1 MLLAS
6 EEVSA
11 ESRRKMLLEILESEA
26 LYPHFQPI
34 VDLKKGSVIGHEA
47 LIRGPAGSV
56 MASPGALFQTAIEN
70 NLLHTLELLCRRCS
84 LEKFAELKSE
94 GKLFLNISASLL
106 GTPEHTEG
114 FTSDLLQEL
123 GISISD
129 IVIEISEQHPFD
141 QHGLSNN
148 AVQYYRSMGF
158 QVAVD
163 DLGTGYSGL
172 KLWSDLKPEYVKID
186 KHFVSRIDC
195 EPVKREFVR
204 AICNIS
210 KVMGCKVIAEGIER
224 QEEAEVLLELGITYG
239 QGFFLGYP
247 SPEPQVSWC
256 KLNKPAPVASVENL
270 TQFNNAE
277 TALSLLRHTPA
288 IAPTD
293 TVLHVSEQFNAH
305 PDLASL
311 PVVDQGTPLGVVRKS
326 DLLELF
332 STQYGRALYEKK
344 PAARIICEKVL
355 LVEAEMSLVEVSRL
369 VTDQDNP
376 SLLQDIIITQDS
388 CYLGMGNLRDLL
400 KRITELKI
408 QNAKYANP
416 LTMLPGNVPI
426 NNEVERLLEQT
437 EDFYVAYFDLNNF
450 KPFNDC
456 YGYSKGD
463 QVIRL
468 VGELLTAHAKRDHNF
483 IGHVGGDDFVVIFRS
498 SDWKMSCERILRQFD
513 DEVRS
518 LYAPKDLQ
526 NEGLW
531 ALDRQGGRTFF
542 PLLGLAIGV
551 VHPDPYRCSS
561 YHEVAE
567 LAAMA
572 KKEAKKTASSSLFI
586 SRRRC
591 ISLPEEEAGE
601 QRKDEVFSDA
611 G

>member
-1 MLLAS
+1 MSMTS

-11 ESRRKMLLEILESEA
+11 DTRRQLLLEILESEA

-34 VDLKKGSVIGHEA
+34 VDLKKGKVIGHEA

-84 LEKFAELKSE
+84 LEKFAELKP
-94 GKLFLNISASLL
+94 GGQLFLNISASLL
-106 GTPEHTEG
+106 GTSEHTEG
-114 FTSDLLQEL
+114 FTSELLQDL

-141 QHGLSNN
+141 QYGLSNN
-148 AVQYYRSMGF
+148 AVQHYRNMGF

-172 KLWSDLKPEYVKID
+172 KLWSELKPEYVKID
-186 KHFVSRIDC
+186 RHFVSKIDRDA
-195 EPVKREFVR
+195 VKREFVR

-210 KVMGCKVIAEGIER
+210 NVMGCKIIAEGIER

-239 QGFFLGYP
+239 QGFYLGYP
-247 SPEPQVSWC
+247 SPEPEINWCVVKRNELAASNNPPQV
-256 KLNKPAPVASVENL
+256 N
-270 TQFNNAE
+270 TGE
-277 TALSLLRHTPA
+277 TALSLLRQTPA
-288 IAPTD
+288 VSPDD
-293 TVLHVSEQFNAH
+293 TVLFVSELFIAH
-305 PDLASL
+305 PEIASL
-311 PVVDQGTPLGVVRKS
+311 PVVEEGIPLGVVRKS

-344 PAARIICEKVL
+344 PASRILSDNVL
-355 LVEAEMSLVEVSRL
+355 LVEADMSLVAVSRH
-369 VTDQDNP
+369 VTDQENA
-376 SLLQDIIITQDS
+376 SLQQELIITQDN

-426 NNEVERLLEQT
+426 NNELERLLKET
-437 EDFYVAYFDLNNF
+437 SDFYVAYFDLNNF

-468 VGELLTAHAKRDHNF
+468 LGELLTQHAKKGDNF
-483 IGHVGGDDFVVIFRS
+483 VGHVGGDDFVVIFRS
-498 SDWKMSCERILRQFD
+498 ADWKLACERILREFD
-513 DEVRS
+513 EEVRD
-518 LYAPKDLQ
+518 LYSPKDLQ

-531 ALDRQGGRTFF
+531 ATDRQGTRSFF

-551 VHPDPYRCSS
+551 VHPDPYRCGS

-572 KKEAKKTASSSLFI
+572 KKEAKKSTNSSIFV
-586 SRRRC
+586 SRRR
-591 ISLPEEEAGE
+591 SSSFPVETNAE
-601 QRKDEVFSDA
+601 QRQA
-611 G
+611 

>member
-11 ESRRKMLLEILESEA
+11 ETRRKMLLEILESEA

-34 VDLKKGSVIGHEA
+34 VDLKKGLVIGHEA

-70 NLLHTLELLCRRCS
+70 NLLHTLELLSRRCS
-84 LEKFAELKSE
+84 LEKFAELKSG

-114 FTSDLLQEL
+114 FTSDLIQEL
-123 GISISD
+123 GISLQD
-129 IVIEISEQHPFD
+129 IVIELSEQHPFD

-172 KLWSDLKPEYVKID
+172 KLWSELKPEYVKID
-186 KHFVSRIDC
+186 RHFVAKIDR

-210 KVMGCKVIAEGIER
+210 NVMGCKVIAEGIER

-239 QGFFLGYP
+239 QGFYLGYP
-247 SPEPQVSWC
+247 SPEPQVSWSM
-256 KLNKPAPVASVENL
+256 LNRN
-270 TQFNNAE
+270 E
-277 TALSLLRHTPA
+277 TAEVDESLSGMIHSETAQSLLRQTPA
-288 IAPTD
+288 IAPSD
-293 TVLHVSEQFNAH
+293 TVLYVSEQFMAN

-311 PVVDQGTPLGVVRKS
+311 PVVDQGTPLGVVKKS

-344 PAARIICEKVL
+344 PASRILCEQVL
-355 LVEAEMSLVEVSRL
+355 LVERDLSLVEVSRL
-369 VTDQDNP
+369 VTDQENHA
-376 SLLQDIIITQDS
+376 LLQDIIITQDG

-426 NNEVERLLEQT
+426 NNEVERLLERT
-437 EDFYVAYFDLNNF
+437 EDFYIAYFDLNNF

-463 QVIRL
+463 EVIRL
-468 VGELLTAHAKRDHNF
+468 VGELLTLHAKRADNF
-483 IGHVGGDDFVVIFRS
+483 IGHVGGDDFVVIFRAQ
-498 SDWKMSCERILRQFD
+498 DWKLSCERILKQFD
-513 DEVRS
+513 EEVRP

-526 NEGLW
+526 HEGLW
-531 ALDRQGGRTFF
+531 ATDRQGNRTFF

-551 VHPDPYRCSS
+551 VHPDPYRCGS

-572 KKEAKKTASSSLFI
+572 KKEAKRTTTSSLFI

-591 ISLPEEEAGE
+591 SNFPEEETGE
-601 QRKDEVFSDA
+601 QRHA
-611 G
+611 

>member
-11 ESRRKMLLEILESEA
+11 ETRRNMLLEILETES

-34 VDLKKGSVIGHEA
+34 VDLKKNEVIGHEA
-47 LIRGPAGSV
+47 LIRGPAGSI

-84 LEKFAELKSE
+84 LEKFAELKPG

-114 FTSDLLQEL
+114 FTSELLQEL

-148 AVQYYRSMGF
+148 AVEYYRNMGF

-172 KLWSDLKPEYVKID
+172 KLWSELNPEYVKVD
-186 KHFVSRIDC
+186 RHFVSHIDSD
-195 EPVKREFVR
+195 PVKREFVR
-204 AICNIS
+204 AIFNIS
-210 KVMGCKVIAEGIER
+210 NAMGCKVIAEGIER
-224 QEEAEVLLELGITYG
+224 QEEVQTLMELGIFIG
-239 QGFFLGYP
+239 QGFYLGYP
-247 SPEPQVSWC
+247 NPEPQSTWQPLSLIDNL
-256 KLNKPAPVASVENL
+256 KSEPAAHLDNG
-270 TQFNNAE
+270 E
-277 TALSLLRHTPA
+277 TALSLLRQAPA
-288 IAPTD
+288 ISPDD
-293 TVLHVSEQFNAH
+293 TVLFVSDLFRSH
-305 PDLASL
+305 PDMVAL
-311 PVVDQGTPLGVVRKS
+311 PVIKEGIPVGVVRKE

-344 PAARIICEKVL
+344 PAARILSDDVL
-355 LVEAEMSLVEVSRL
+355 LVESSMSLVDVSHL
-369 VTDQDNP
+369 VTEQEQQA
-376 SLLQDIIITQDS
+376 LQQDIIITQDG

-400 KRITELKI
+400 KRLTELKI
-408 QNAKYANP
+408 QDAQYANP
-416 LTMLPGNVPI
+416 LTLLPGNVPI
-426 NNEVERLLEQT
+426 NNELERLLTQT
-437 EDFYVAYFDLNNF
+437 VDFHVAYFDLNNF

-468 VGELLTAHAKRDHNF
+468 LGELLTTHAKHDKNF

-498 SDWKMSCERILRQFD
+498 HDWLFSCEKIIREFD
-513 DEVRS
+513 QEVRT
-518 LYAPKDLQ
+518 LYSPKDLQ

-531 ALDRQGGRTFF
+531 ATDRKGNQSFF

-551 VHPDPYRCSS
+551 VHPDPYRCGS

-572 KKEAKKTASSSLFI
+572 KKEAKASQLSSLFI

-591 ISLPEEEAGE
+591 NGMSRDEKEN
-601 QRKDEVFSDA
+601 QRRA
-611 G
+611 